1 MANDEFYHGVDRY
14 HIANEELP
22 EYKGVDTLML
32 YTLTTGSTSQFK
44 DLQLCIERCNGGE

>member
-22 EYKGVDTLML
+22 EYHGVDTLML
-32 YTLTTGSTSQFK
+32 YTLSPGATS
-44 DLQLCIERCNGGE
+44 